1 MNPFSKGGV
10 VDLGRAGGRWHN
22 CLTNSNLPSINFL
35 AHTVTRDHQEVFE
48 LYQNSNFEVKCFRAG
63 FPTAFAQSV
72 VPQLKPRLTRSADFT
87 TRIACGC

>member
-35 AHTVTRDHQEVFE
+35 AHTRH
-48 LYQNSNFEVKCFRAG
+48 A
-63 FPTAFAQSV
+63 
-72 VPQLKPRLTRSADFT
+72 
-87 TRIACGC
+87 

>member
-1 MNPFSKGGV
+1 MASRIPTS
-10 VDLGRAGGRWHN
+10 RA
-22 CLTNSNLPSINFL
+22 SIFWR
-35 AHTVTRDHQEVFE
+35 TPVTRDHQEVFE